1 MKHFTRISLIASG
14 LMLTH
19 LPAAMAASA
28 HTAPGGRDDVVTWLA
43 QWAQQAVDVAAQ
55 APSPVVYALLL
66 CGLGLME
73 ARTRTRR

>member
-1 MKHFTRISLIASG
+1 VKHFTRIPLIVSG

-19 LPAAMAASA
+19 LPAALAAPA
-28 HTAPGGRDDVVTWLA
+28 HTAPGWRDDVVTRLL